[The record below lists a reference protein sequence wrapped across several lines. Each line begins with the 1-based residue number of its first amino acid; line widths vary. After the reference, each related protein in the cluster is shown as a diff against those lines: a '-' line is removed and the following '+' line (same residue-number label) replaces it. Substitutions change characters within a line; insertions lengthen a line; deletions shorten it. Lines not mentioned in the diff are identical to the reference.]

1 MHLCTPIS
9 HVLPPPTPSYGLKG
23 LSANAAIK
31 LGGGVSEDPASPIL
45 CIMNVIKS
53 LTPSP
58 DDKILSMSHPQDG
71 YRDRFGAGRE
81 PSPFSLGAGMFLAS
95 SGHLGIPIQGLD

>member
-1 MHLCTPIS
+1 MQ
-9 HVLPPPTPSYGLKG
+9 PS
-23 LSANAAIK
+23 NWV
-31 LGGGVSEDPASPIL
+31 GGVSEDPASPIL